1 MTVVQVSLTI
11 FFNAPFW
18 VGVFEKIEDEELT
31 VAKVT
36 FGSKPKDY
44 QVYTFVLEHYATLL
58 FSPAVKTIENGCKL
72 NPKRMQ
78 REIRKQ
84 TRQKGIGTKAQQAM
98 KLQQEQM
105 KKTRKTNSKER
116 KELEKAK
123 KFQLKQVKK
132 KAKQKG
138 H

>member
-11 FFNAPFW
+11 FFEAPFW
-18 VGVFEKIEDEELT
+18 VGLFEKIENEELT

-36 FGSKPKDY
+36 FGSEPKDY
-44 QVYTFVLEHYATLL
+44 QVYGFILEYYSILS
-58 FSPAVKTIENGCKL
+58 FSPAVKTIESRCKL
-72 NPKRMQ
+72 NPKRIQ

-98 KLQQEQM
+98 KLQQEQI
-105 KKTRKTNSKER
+105 KKTRKTDSKDR

-132 KAKQKG
+132 KAKHKG

>member
-11 FFNAPFW
+11 FFEAPFW
-18 VGVFEKIEDEELT
+18 VGLFEKIENEELT
-31 VAKVT
+31 VAKVI
-36 FGSKPKDY
+36 FGSEPKDY
-44 QVYTFVLEHYATLL
+44 QVYTFILEHYATLS
-58 FSPAVKTIENGCKL
+58 FSPAVKTVGNRCKL

-98 KLQQEQM
+98 KLQQEQT
-105 KKTRKTNSKER
+105 KKARKTDSKER

-132 KAKQKG
+132 KAKHKG